1 MDSKSLGNDSNGN
14 SNSNECIGLDG
25 QVHWSESFRA
35 IPEAQKQMLTDKL
48 GEKWVQETGTGWRRE
63 SDGFFWPVNPTNT
76 ENFINSLPPS
86 VSEISETRNKY
97 CK

>member
-14 SNSNECIGLDG
+14 INECIDLDG
-25 QVHWSESFRA
+25 QVHWSESFRG
-35 IPEAQKQMLTDKL
+35 IPGAQKQVLTDKL
-48 GEKWVQETGTGWRRE
+48 GEKWVQETITGWRRE

-76 ENFINSLPPS
+76 DNFINLLPPS